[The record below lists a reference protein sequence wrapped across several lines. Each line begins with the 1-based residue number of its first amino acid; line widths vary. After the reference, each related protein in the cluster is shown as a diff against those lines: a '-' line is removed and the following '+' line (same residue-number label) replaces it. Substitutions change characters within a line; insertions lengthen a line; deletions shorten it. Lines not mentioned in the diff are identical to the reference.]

1 MPILGGIRGALRI
14 QMWDPSN
21 IHYVLRM
28 KLIEEKEKVNVEEY
42 DSKDSN
48 SSSECCTPQQKK
60 RLLKRKITPSLLSL
74 H

>member
-28 KLIEEKEKVNVEEY
+28 KLNEEKEKVNEEEY

-48 SSSECCTPQQKK
+48 SEE
-60 RLLKRKITPSLLSL
+60 TPSKTQDNTQSVVLRLEEY
-74 H
+74 

>member
-28 KLIEEKEKVNVEEY
+28 KLNEEKEKVNEEEY

-74 H
+74 D